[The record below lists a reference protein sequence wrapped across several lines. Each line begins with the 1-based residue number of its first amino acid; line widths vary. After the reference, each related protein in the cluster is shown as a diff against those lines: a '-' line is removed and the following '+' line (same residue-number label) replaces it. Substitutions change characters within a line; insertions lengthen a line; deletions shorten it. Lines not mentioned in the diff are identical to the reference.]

1 MEQKRLERKL
11 AAILCADV
19 AGYSRL
25 TGEDE
30 EGTHHRLSAYLDA
43 ITVSIE
49 NHHGKVLHYAGDAVL
64 ADFGSA
70 VKALSCAVEIQREI
84 AEHNKDLPED
94 RKLNFRIGLNLGD
107 VIVDRNEIYGDGVN
121 VAARLQTLAMPGG
134 ICISESARTAIGK
147 TLPLDYEFLG
157 EHQVKNIAE
166 PVRVYQVRPRNQA
179 TPTSSSST
187 DGAKDASGRHFRRLV
202 AATAAAAVLVI
213 GAGLVF
219 WAAPWTPTGQ
229 PASEKQVASAL
240 REKPSIAV
248 LPFVNIS
255 EDTEQ
260 EYFAD
265 GMTDDLITDLS
276 KVSGLLVISRNST
289 FTYKGKPVKVQEV
302 AQELSVRYVLEGSVR
317 RVGDRVRINAQLI
330 DGETGGHLWAE
341 RYDGAIVDVFTLQ
354 DKVTSKIVAALKVRL
369 TPREQ
374 AVAAGRDT
382 PNVAAYDT
390 FLRGWAL
397 LLRKTPAD
405 AAKAVEFFEQAVELD
420 PNYSRAYA
428 ALAQTYWG
436 YSIDEQFNSLVN
448 PALTHG
454 TQLENSYLVYLKAWR
469 FLQKAQSK
477 PSSQA
482 YTVSARML
490 QLQRRFDEALA
501 NARQAVALGPS
512 DPAAHDVLI
521 ENLIYAGDAE
531 EALRRIDE
539 SIRLDPS
546 LPGEKLFLKGMAYY
560 TLGRLE
566 EAVVVIDRARSHN
579 PKQTRYAAIQAAA
592 LIELGHVEEAKAA
605 LEDYLSGWT
614 TYAALNWAMFYWP
627 FQRLETLERLANSFV
642 KAGLTAPLKPYYLA
656 TTQYRLTGE
665 QIKALISNKR
675 MNAADRSVFSDV
687 TEFQVTRDQ
696 NAQIVR
702 QETLNLFRDGEKTR
716 IENNL
721 LCDPWRDFGD
731 YCVAVYRN
739 PGGSPVAI
747 DEYLFFT
754 LMGTYSFS
762 VFDSAS

>member
-1 MEQKRLERKL
+1 MDRKRLERKL
-11 AAILCADV
+11 AAILYADV

-70 VKALSCAVEIQREI
+70 VKALSSAVEIQHKI
-84 AEHNKDLPED
+84 AEYNKDLPED
-94 RKLNFRIGLNLGD
+94 RRLNFRIGLNLGD

-121 VAARLQTLAMPGG
+121 VAARLQTLAQPGG
-134 ICISESARTAIGK
+134 ICISESARTAVGK
-147 TLPLDYEFLG
+147 TLPLDYQFLG
-157 EHQVKNIAE
+157 EQQVKNIAE
-166 PVRVYQVRPRNQA
+166 PVRAYQVRQQKEVP
-179 TPTSSSST
+179 SSSST
-187 DGAKDASGRHFRRLV
+187 DAFVDASGKRLRRLV
-202 AATAAAAVLVI
+202 AASLAAVALVI
-213 GAGLVF
+213 GAAVVF
-219 WAAPWTPTGQ
+219 WLAPWTPRSEPVFEEEATF
-229 PASEKQVASAL
+229 PAMPD
-240 REKPSIAV
+240 KPSIAV
-248 LPFVNIS
+248 LPFANLS
-255 EDTEQ
+255 NDPKQ
-260 EYFAD
+260 EYFSD
-265 GMTDDLITDLS
+265 GITDDLITDLS
-276 KVSGLLVISRNST
+276 KVSGLFVISRNSS
-289 FTYKGKPVKVQEV
+289 FTYKGQAVKVQDV
-302 AQELSVRYVLEGSVR
+302 AQELGVHYVLEGSVR

-330 DGETGGHLWAE
+330 DATTGGHLWAE
-341 RYDGAIVDVFTLQ
+341 RYDGALADVFTLQ
-354 DKVTSKIVAALKVRL
+354 DKVTANIVSALKVKL
-369 TPREQ
+369 TAQEQ

-390 FLRGWAL
+390 FLRGWEH

-420 PNYSRAYA
+420 PNFSRAYA
-428 ALAQTYWG
+428 ALAQTYWD
-436 YSIDEQFNSLVN
+436 YSVDQEFNSLVN

-454 TQLENSYLVYLKAWR
+454 VQLENSYVAYLKAWR
-469 FLQKAQSK
+469 FLQKAQGK

-482 YTVSARML
+482 STVSARML
-490 QLQRRFDEALA
+490 QLQRRFDGALEK
-501 NARQAVALGPS
+501 ARKAVALGPS
-512 DPAAHDVLI
+512 DPAAYDVLI
-521 ENLIYAGDAE
+521 ENLIYAGETE
-531 EALRRIDE
+531 EALSVIDE

-566 EAVVVIDRARSHN
+566 EAVSMIDRARSHN

-592 LIELGHVEEAKAA
+592 LAELGQVDEAKAA

-627 FQRLETLERLANSFV
+627 FQRLETLERLANAFIG
-642 KAGLTAPLKPYYLA
+642 AGLTAPLKPYYLA
-656 TTQYRLTGE
+656 TKQYRLTGE

-675 MNAADRSVFSDV
+675 MIGVDRSVFSDV

-702 QETLNLFRDGEKTR
+702 QGYLNYFRDGEKTR
-716 IENNL
+716 IENDL
-721 LCDPWRDFGD
+721 LCDPWRDLGD
-731 YCVAVYRN
+731 YCVAIYRN
-739 PGGSPVAI
+739 PGGSPDVI

-754 LMGTYSFS
+754 LMGTFSFS